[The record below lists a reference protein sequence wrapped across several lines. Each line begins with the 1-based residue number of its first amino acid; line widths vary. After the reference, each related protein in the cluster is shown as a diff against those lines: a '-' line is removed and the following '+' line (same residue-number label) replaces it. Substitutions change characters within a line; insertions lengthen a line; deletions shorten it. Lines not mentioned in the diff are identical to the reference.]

1 MSVETVPAPL
11 RERLGPEAT
20 DGLLHLLELSHG
32 EWKADVIAA
41 CTERFERRLVEE
53 VAGLRVQIA
62 QTEAVLRR
70 DMSEM
75 GADIRQE
82 MTQMGAD
89 IRQEMTQMG
98 ADIRQEMT
106 QMGADIR
113 QETTQMGADIRREVA
128 QIGGD
133 IRREVALMGGD
144 IRQEIAIGRVEMV
157 KWCFLFWIG
166 QLVTI
171 ATIAGIMLRLV
182 R

>member
-1 MSVETVPAPL
+1 MDEEMVPAPL

-20 DGLLHLLELSHG
+20 SALLHVLELSHR
-32 EWKADVIAA
+32 EWSSDVIAS

-75 GADIRQE
+75 GADIRRE
-82 MTQMGAD
+82 M
-89 IRQEMTQMG
+89 
-98 ADIRQEMT
+98 
-106 QMGADIR
+106 
-113 QETTQMGADIRREVA
+113 A
-128 QIGGD
+128 Q
-133 IRREVALMGGD
+133 MGGD
-144 IRQEIAIGRVEMV
+144 LRKEMGQMGGGIRQEIATGRVEML

-166 QLVTI
+166 QLVAI
-171 ATIAGIMLRLV
+171 ASIVGIMLRLI

>member
-1 MSVETVPAPL
+1 MDLEMVPVPL
-11 RERLGPEAT
+11 RERLGPDAT
-20 DGLLHLLELSHG
+20 SGLLHLLELTHR
-32 EWKADVIAA
+32 EWRADVIAA

-70 DMSEM
+70 DMAEM

-82 MTQMGAD
+82 MAQMG
-89 IRQEMTQMG
+89 
-98 ADIRQEMT
+98 
-106 QMGADIR
+106 
-113 QETTQMGADIRREVA
+113 
-128 QIGGD
+128 GG
-133 IRREVALMGGD
+133 
-144 IRQEIAIGRVEMV
+144 IRQEIATGRVEIL

-171 ATIAGIMLRLV
+171 ASILGIMLRWI

>member
-1 MSVETVPAPL
+1 MDVDMVPAPL

-20 DGLLHLLELSHG
+20 GGLLHVLELSHR
-32 EWKADVIAA
+32 EWRSDVIAS

-82 MTQMGAD
+82 MA
-89 IRQEMTQMG
+89 
-98 ADIRQEMT
+98 
-106 QMGADIR
+106 
-113 QETTQMGADIRREVA
+113 QMGADIRREMA
-128 QIGGD
+128 QMGAD
-133 IRREVALMGGD
+133 IRREMAQMGGD
-144 IRQEIAIGRVEMV
+144 LRLEMGQMGSAIRQEIATGRVEML

-166 QLVTI
+166 QLVAI
-171 ATIAGIMLRLV
+171 ASIVGIMLRLI

>member
-1 MSVETVPAPL
+1 
-11 RERLGPEAT
+11 
-20 DGLLHLLELSHG
+20 
-32 EWKADVIAA
+32 
-41 CTERFERRLVEE
+41 
-53 VAGLRVQIA
+53 
-62 QTEAVLRR
+62 
-70 DMSEM
+70 M

-82 MTQMGAD
+82 T
-89 IRQEMTQMG
+89 
-98 ADIRQEMT
+98 T

-113 QETTQMGADIRREVA
+113 QETTRMGADIRREVA

-144 IRQEIAIGRVEMV
+144 IRQEIATGRVEMV

-182 R
+182 H

>member
-1 MSVETVPAPL
+1 MDVEMVPAPS

-20 DGLLHLLELSHG
+20 GALLHVLELSHR
-32 EWKADVIAA
+32 EWSSDVIAS

-70 DMSEM
+70 DMAEM
-75 GADIRQE
+75 RADIRTEMAQMGGSIRQE
-82 MTQMGAD
+82 M
-89 IRQEMTQMG
+89 
-98 ADIRQEMT
+98 
-106 QMGADIR
+106 
-113 QETTQMGADIRREVA
+113 A
-128 QIGGD
+128 Q
-133 IRREVALMGGD
+133 MGGD
-144 IRQEIAIGRVEMV
+144 IRQEMGQMGSGIRHEIASGRVEML

-171 ATIAGIMLRLV
+171 ASIAGIMTRLI